1 MLEKH
6 RKYSPEFKSEAVR
19 LVIETPRRGRLG
31 QKIAR
36 VAATCAMGSWVVIGV
51 VPVVVAICALR

>member
-1 MLEKH
+1 MDE
-6 RKYSPEFKSEAVR
+6 R
-19 LVIETPRRGRLG
+19 LDETLDQTLGKTPRRRRLG